1 MRWYRVAVIGTCIIF
16 GIITWYTS
24 VFFNTNLCGSIRRV
38 ASEIGSYC
46 VYPFLYVHTTCIK
59 PYYSLCHGLEQ
70 YGDLLRKH
78 KELCAAYNALQ
89 SNYIALHATATYA
102 QDVEKELAWFKKR
115 FDAATGHIVPVMGVH
130 CSERQHT
137 MLIEGGARHGF
148 EKDMIVLADNVLVGK
163 IVTVYPWYSVVQLIT
178 DPASCVSVYGVGSG
192 AHGIV
197 RGTGLPDILHLER
210 VDHLSPVQEQE
221 LLLSSGDGLVIPR
234 GYGVGLV
241 EAYNSDGLY
250 YTGSVKV
257 LQRIA
262 DLKTCLVFDRNN
274 FSKRS

>member
-1 MRWYRVAVIGTCIIF
+1 M
-16 GIITWYTS
+16 
-24 VFFNTNLCGSIRRV
+24 NLCGSLRRT

-46 VYPFLYVHTTCIK
+46 VYPFLYVHTAVIK
-59 PYYSLCHGLEQ
+59 PYSTLCCGLEQ

-78 KELCAAYNALQ
+78 EELCAAYNTLHGK
-89 SNYIALHATATYA
+89 YITLHATATYA
-102 QDVEKELAWFKKR
+102 HDVEKELEWFRKR
-115 FDAATGHIVPVMGVH
+115 FDATTGHIVPVMGVH

-137 MLIEGGARHGF
+137 MLIEGGIRQGF
-148 EKDMIVLADNVLVGK
+148 EKDMIVLADNLLVGK
-163 IVTVYPWYSVVQLIT
+163 ITAVYPWYSVVQLIT
-178 DPASCVSVYGVGSG
+178 DPASCVSVCGVGSG

-197 RGTGLPDILHLER
+197 RGTGSPEILHLER

-221 LLLSSGDGLVIPR
+221 LLLSSGDGLVVPR

-241 EAYNSDGLY
+241 EQYSSDGLY

-257 LQRIA
+257 LQRMA

-274 FSKRS
+274 LSKRS